1 MDLIL
6 WRHAEA
12 EEGSDDMQRALTR
25 RGQKQASAMATWLR
39 KQLPDDFALLASEA
53 LRSQQ
58 TAALFAKSY
67 EVVPALNPDA
77 SVEQVLSAIDWPRS
91 GKTIVLVGPTLY
103 RSSRRHADERTAFV
117 VECEEGGYLVAQ
129 PSRTPRH
136 RANPPQGDDD
146 TVDAGY
152 RLIRLLCLALE
163 LKVGRKRCGQP
174 FSFFL
179 AVCWL

>member
-67 EVVPALNPDA
+67 EVMPALNPDA
-77 SVEQVLSAIDWPRS
+77 SVEQVLAAIDWPRS
-91 GKTIVLVGPTLY
+91 GKTIVLVGHQPYIGRLAATLMSEQPLLWSVKKGAIWWLSH
-103 RSSRRHADERTAFV
+103 RERHGIEQVRLKAMM
-117 VECEEGGYLVAQ
+117 
-129 PSRTPRH
+129 TP
-136 RANPPQGDDD
+136 AMLGID
-146 TVDAGY
+146 
-152 RLIRLLCLALE
+152 
-163 LKVGRKRCGQP
+163 
-174 FSFFL
+174 
-179 AVCWL
+179 